1 LIGPTLPAASNVSL
15 EAFARPLPQARL
27 RVGARIDHLHAERN
41 ELVAKLQGL
50 AAADTLESYE
60 AAAQAATA
68 LRANMRNES
77 SASHMFQARQ
87 RPLDPFA
94 SRAIIR
100 L

>member
-1 LIGPTLPAASNVSL
+1 M
-15 EAFARPLPQARL
+15 L
-27 RVGARIDHLHAERN
+27 RVGARIDHLHAERG

-77 SASHMFQARQ
+77 SASHMFQARR
-87 RPLDPFA
+87 RPLEPYTESCHYLFVMDV
-94 SRAIIR
+94 
-100 L
+100 